1 MKFEAPLFGRADA
14 ATTCRPP
21 ATSDA
26 ASPSPRTIFSVHAM
40 RDSVRLERDSV
51 SFSILYLYLRKR
63 ALNQS
68 SLHQNRNIVRAS

>member
-51 SFSILYLYLRKR
+51 SFSILYLRKR

-68 SLHQNRNIVRAS
+68 SLHQNRNMVRAS